1 MQAEKS
7 SKKIILTAKE
17 KSELI
22 IEGLVTVG
30 ILLIL
35 ELALILL
42 IDQAFDLQHTAAQTT
57 LIDAVI
63 HAKTWRFHWGLW
75 RLLFFFVLLA
85 INGLAVYWRLMRR
98 YRQIQMR
105 HVISELHYIADNHF
119 DHRIEFKVG
128 PDLQRVIDSINAL
141 VESTTRS
148 IKEERRIER
157 SKDELITNVSHDI
170 RTPLTS
176 VIGYLGLIEDGQYK
190 HRDELLKYTH
200 TAFVKSKQMKLLVDD
215 LFEFTKI
222 QQTATS
228 MNFMNINMTN
238 MLAQLAAGYELEAQK
253 SNIHI
258 ITKTRP
264 DPLMMDADPEK
275 LSRVFNNLIINAF
288 KYGQG
293 ATELL
298 IEARQANNEAVIQIS
313 NDGQTIPAES
323 LAHLFD
329 RFYRVEG
336 SRSHETGGSGL
347 GLAIAQSIV
356 ALHGG
361 YIYAVSRQNR
371 TRFIMHLPLKRGA
384 RLVRPEAIEAK
395 DAKFLN
401 YV

>member
-1 MQAEKS
+1 MQAEKVY
-7 SKKIILTAKE
+7 KKIVLTAKE

-22 IEGLVTVG
+22 VEGIITVG
-30 ILLIL
+30 LLL
-35 ELALILL
+35 VFELALILL
-42 IDQAFDLQHTAAQTT
+42 VNQAFNTSFSGSLSLIRVIVTA
-57 LIDAVI
+57 D
-63 HAKTWRFHWGLW
+63 TWRFHWGLW
-75 RLLFFFVLLA
+75 RLLFFVVLLLV
-85 INGLAVYWRLMRR
+85 NGLIVYWRLMRR

-105 HVISELHYIADNHF
+105 HVISELHYIADSHF

-128 PDLQRVIDSINAL
+128 SDLQKVIDSINAL
-141 VESTTRS
+141 VESTSRS
-148 IKEERRIER
+148 INEERRIER

-190 HRDELLKYTH
+190 NEAELVKYTR
-200 TAFVKSKQMKLLVDD
+200 TAYVKSKQMKVLVDD

-228 MNFMNINMTN
+228 MSYASINMTN

-258 ITKTRP
+258 ITTTRP

-288 KYGQG
+288 KYGEG

-298 IEARQANNEAVIQIS
+298 IEARQSNSEVIIQIS
-313 NDGQTIPAES
+313 NDGKMIPKAD

-329 RFYRVEG
+329 RFYRVES

-361 YIYAVSRQNR
+361 YIYAVSRNER
-371 TRFIMHLPLKRGA
+371 TRFIMHLPLKHGA
-384 RLVRPEAIEAK
+384 RLIKPENVAAR

-401 YV
+401 HV

>member
-1 MQAEKS
+1 M
-7 SKKIILTAKE
+7 LTAKE

-22 IEGLVTVG
+22 VEGIITVG
-30 ILLIL
+30 LLL
-35 ELALILL
+35 VFELALILL
-42 IDQAFDLQHTAAQTT
+42 VNQAFNTSFSGSLSLIRVIVTA
-57 LIDAVI
+57 D
-63 HAKTWRFHWGLW
+63 TWRFHWGLW
-75 RLLFFFVLLA
+75 RLLFFVVLLLV
-85 INGLAVYWRLMRR
+85 NGLIVYWRLMRR

-105 HVISELHYIADNHF
+105 HVISELHYIADSHF

-128 PDLQRVIDSINAL
+128 SDLQKVIDSINAL
-141 VESTTRS
+141 VESTSRS
-148 IKEERRIER
+148 INEERRIER

-190 HRDELLKYTH
+190 NEAELVKYTR
-200 TAFVKSKQMKLLVDD
+200 TAYVKSKQMKVLVDD

-228 MNFMNINMTN
+228 MSYASINMTN

-258 ITKTRP
+258 ITTTRP

-288 KYGQG
+288 KYGEG

-298 IEARQANNEAVIQIS
+298 IEARQSNSEVIIQIS
-313 NDGQTIPAES
+313 NDGKMIPKAD

-329 RFYRVEG
+329 RFYRVES

-361 YIYAVSRQNR
+361 YIYAVSRNER
-371 TRFIMHLPLKRGA
+371 TRFIMHLPLKHGA
-384 RLVRPEAIEAK
+384 RLIKPENVAAR

-401 YV
+401 HV